1 MDSLKL
7 SAEVEQMTIGND
19 TSSPSKIEEVV
30 TTVREPKIALGMI
43 VKNEEKVI
51 IKTLK
56 SVIAAVDCMFI
67 YDTGSTD
74 GTIDL
79 IKEFEKQIAPKRIY
93 MLHGE
98 FVNFEVTR
106 NELLKFIDNHHA
118 AQDVDFVLLLDANDE
133 FHGCGQLREFAKD
146 RLTRPQDDEGGFYI
160 EQRWLYGE
168 VIDQYYN
175 IFLIRPRMDWKY
187 YGVVHEYI
195 GPKDI
200 QLAKPPQKCPS
211 DIYIYQD
218 RNENCEASFIRYN
231 RDYKML
237 RAELAKNPE
246 DPRTL
251 FYLGQTCDCLE
262 LYNEAFYYY
271 QRRLDLGKNTER
283 GYQGYFEEVYHSKY
297 RMGNL
302 CIRLNKTH
310 EEIIK
315 YYSDAFET
323 WNRVEPLMRLCEYYL
338 FVRNQPLA
346 AYGYACMALFARYPD
361 ESLLFVSKTDY
372 IYRRYNRFM
381 VTANLVGDFIR
392 AYEVGKQMV
401 DLGIAE
407 EPDVEN
413 LKVIE
418 TNLELARE
426 GKQIQHRAPQKL
438 NDNNLK
444 I

>member
-1 MDSLKL
+1 MDSITL
-7 SAEVEQMTIGND
+7 SPEILQQVSD
-19 TSSPSKIEEVV
+19 TQPSKIEEVAV
-30 TTVREPKIALGMI
+30 IEKREPKIALGMI
-43 VKNEEKVI
+43 IKNEEKVI

-56 SVIAAVDCMFI
+56 SALDAVDCMFL

-74 GTIDL
+74 NTIEL
-79 IKEFEKQIAPKRIY
+79 VKEFEKTIAPKKIY

-118 AQDVDFVLLLDANDE
+118 AQDLDFILLLDANDE
-133 FHGCGQLREFAKD
+133 FHGCKELREFAKD
-146 RLTRPQDDEGGFYI
+146 RITRPDDDEGGFYI

-168 VIDQYYN
+168 VIDKYFN
-175 IFLIRPRMDWKY
+175 IFFIRPRMDWKY

-200 QLAKPPQKCPS
+200 HLAKPPQKCPPEVF
-211 DIYIYQD
+211 IYQD
-218 RNENCEASFIRYN
+218 RNENCEQSFIRYN

-237 RAELAKNPE
+237 LQELAKNPT

-271 QRRLDLGKNTER
+271 KRRVALGRETEK
-283 GYQGYFEEVYHSKY
+283 GFVGFQEEVYHAHY
-297 RMGNL
+297 RLGNL
-302 CIRLNKTH
+302 CIRLNKSH
-310 EEIIK
+310 DEIIEN
-315 YYSDAFET
+315 YGNAFEF
-323 WNRVEPLMRLCEYYL
+323 WNRVEPIMRLCEYYL
-338 FVRNQPLA
+338 FVRNQPLV
-346 AYGYACMALFARYPD
+346 AYGYACMGLFARYP
-361 ESLLFVSKTDY
+361 EEALLFVSNTDY
-372 IYRRYNRFM
+372 SYRRYNRFM

-401 DLGIAE
+401 DLGIAQE
-407 EPDVEN
+407 SDEKN
-413 LKVIE
+413 LKEIE
-418 TNLELARE
+418 KNLELARE
-426 GKQIQHRAPQKL
+426 GKPITLRPPQKL
-438 NDNNLK
+438 NDNNLL

>member
-1 MDSLKL
+1 METIQL
-7 SAEVEQMTIGND
+7 SPKVEQVVSQSATDND
-19 TSSPSKIEEVV
+19 ANKIHDV
-30 TTVREPKIALGMI
+30 TDAREPKIALGMI

-56 SVIAAVDCMFI
+56 SALDAVDCMFI

-74 GTIDL
+74 NTIAL
-79 IKEFEKQIAPKRIY
+79 IKEFEKTIAPKRIY

-98 FVNFEVTR
+98 FINFEITR

-118 AQDVDFVLLLDANDE
+118 SQDVDFVLLLDANDE
-133 FHGCGQLREFAKD
+133 FHGCQELRKFAQE
-146 RLTRPQDDEGGFYI
+146 RITRPQDDEGGFYI

-168 VIDQYYN
+168 VIDKYYN
-175 IFLIRPRMDWKY
+175 IFFIRPRMDWKY

-200 QLAKPPQKCPS
+200 HLAKPPQKCPPEV
-211 DIYIYQD
+211 YIYQD
-218 RNENCEASFIRYN
+218 RNENCEQSFVRYN

-237 RAELAKNPE
+237 LQELAKNPN

-271 QRRLDLGKNTER
+271 KRRVALGRETEKKFA
-283 GYQGYFEEVYHSKY
+283 GFPEEVYHAHY
-297 RMGNL
+297 RLGNL
-302 CIRLNKTH
+302 CIRLNKSH
-310 EEIIK
+310 DEIIEN
-315 YYSDAFET
+315 YSNAFEF
-323 WNRVEPLMRLCEYYL
+323 WNRVEPIMRLCEYYL
-338 FVRNQPLA
+338 FVRNQPLT
-346 AYGYACMALFARYPD
+346 AYGYACMGLFVRYPN
-361 ESLLFVSKTDY
+361 EALLFVSDTDY
-372 IYRRYNRFM
+372 NYRRYNRFM
-381 VTANLVGDFIR
+381 VTANLTGDFIR

-401 DLGIAE
+401 DLGIAQE
-407 EPDVEN
+407 SDVEN
-413 LKVIE
+413 LKEVE
-418 TNLELARE
+418 KNLQLARE
-426 GKQIQHRAPQKL
+426 GKPITLRPPSKI